1 MCFICILSALSQKFS
16 SLLFQKKNIPKI
28 SAFLP
33 PQRRQLLPLKKGT
46 KREKKKRRR
55 FVPLLCPAARARCS
69 FLTAREGQKHFRAYQ
84 TGARKRRERES
95 AFFVVQIRR
104 FSFSLS
110 FAPLSRARENS
121 QTTNDYK
128 EHFFFSYAANK
139 KCFWEKNSRFFRVNS
154 IARNLPKLPPT
165 RTTKTRCDWEF
176 ERASEFS
183 ASFEGE
189 FWTSDALFY
198 SLFFIYVCT
207 IF

>member
-1 MCFICILSALSQKFS
+1 VCVLSVSSALSLKSFPPYS
-16 SLLFQKKNIPKI
+16 SKKKYPKKYQR
-28 SAFLP
+28 FC

-128 EHFFFSYAANK
+128 EHFFFSYAAIK
-139 KCFWEKNSRFFRVNS
+139 S
-154 IARNLPKLPPT
+154 A
-165 RTTKTRCDWEF
+165 F
-176 ERASEFS
+176 ERKIPA
-183 ASFEGE
+183 
-189 FWTSDALFY
+189 
-198 SLFFIYVCT
+198 FFV
-207 IF
+207 

>member
-1 MCFICILSALSQKFS
+1 VCFICILSALSQKFS
-16 SLLFQKKNIPKI
+16 SLLFQKKISQKI
-28 SAFLP
+28 STFLP
-33 PQRRQLLPLKKGT
+33 PKKATPPFEKRYKKG
-46 KREKKKRRR
+46 EKKTTTIR
-55 FVPLLCPAARARCS
+55 PAAVPGCARALFFSDCTRRTETLPRVSNGCEKTSRTRICLFCCSDPALLFFSFFRPSFPRARK
-69 FLTAREGQKHFRAYQ
+69 FTDNKRLQRA
-84 TGARKRRERES
+84 
-95 AFFVVQIRR
+95 
-104 FSFSLS
+104 L
-110 FAPLSRARENS
+110 
-121 QTTNDYK
+121 
-128 EHFFFSYAANK
+128 FFFLRSNK